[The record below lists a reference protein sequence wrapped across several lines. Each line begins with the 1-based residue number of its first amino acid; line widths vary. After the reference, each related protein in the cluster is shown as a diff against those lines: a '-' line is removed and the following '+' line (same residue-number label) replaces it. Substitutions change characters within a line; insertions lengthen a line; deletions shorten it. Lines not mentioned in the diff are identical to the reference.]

1 MRKRVRDRV
10 SLAAAIVVVAAVAAV
25 ALVFAM
31 NDENDGGPGT
41 DLVLP
46 TATDV
51 PTPSPA
57 PQLLGTPA
65 PLDPGPH
72 QRPRPGAYRYR
83 MKPRD
88 PKDPDR
94 AFVVRVANQG
104 ALGQQEYLDGQRVN
118 DVAWRPDGKYTLQT
132 MYGQPEGLVCDWEPD
147 ARELAFPLEVGQW
160 KWRSSCSPYPGLVME
175 RSATSEVTGAA
186 QVIIGG
192 KDVVVWVIRVQS
204 SLRFVFGSSEVVEQQ
219 ETSRV
224 LFSPKHGLA
233 VRLTQRR
240 TGEDPASHKEID
252 EAFTLEL
259 NSLDPS

>member
-1 MRKRVRDRV
+1 MKKRVRDRV
-10 SLAAAIVVVAAVAAV
+10 SLAAAVVVVAAVVAV
-25 ALVFAM
+25 ALVSATSG
-31 NDENDGGPGT
+31 ENDGGPGT

-46 TATDV
+46 TATAV

-57 PQLLGTPA
+57 PALLGTPA

-72 QRPRPGAYRYR
+72 QRPRPGTYRYR

-88 PKDPDR
+88 PNDPDR

-104 ALGQQEYLDGQRVN
+104 AFGQQEYLDGKRVN
-118 DVAWRPDGKYTLQT
+118 DVVWRPDGKYTLQA
-132 MYGQPEGLVCDWEPD
+132 MFGQPEGLVCDWEPD

-160 KWRSSCSPYPGLVME
+160 TSRSSCSPYQGLVME

-192 KDVVVWVIRVQS
+192 EDVVVWVIRVES
-204 SLRFVFGSSEVVEQQ
+204 SLRFVFGPEVVEQ
-219 ETSRV
+219 EEMTRV
-224 LFSPKHGLA
+224 LFSPKYGLA

-240 TGEDPASHKEID
+240 TGEDPASHEEIN

-259 NSLDPS
+259 ISLDPS